1 MSGAVHPTAVVS
13 ADAVI
18 APDAV
23 IGPYAV
29 VGEEVTLGAGTKV
42 SAHAVIEN
50 WTTVG
55 EGCTIGPG
63 AVIGGAPQDLG
74 YRGHRSS
81 VRIGKRTVVR
91 EYVTVNRSR
100 EADGETL
107 VGDDC
112 YLMAY
117 SHVGHDCVLEN
128 RVVVVNA
135 ASLGGYLLVEE
146 GAFISAQVP
155 VHQFV
160 RIGRLCLIGT
170 LSPIRK
176 DILPYTIV
184 EGNPARV
191 RGLNAEGLRRRETP
205 PQVRKT
211 LKNALKLLLKEEA
224 STEQA
229 VRRIR
234 EEHGDVPEA
243 VHLTDFIEKSKRG
256 FYR

>member
-1 MSGAVHPTAVVS
+1 MSGAVHPTAIVS
-13 ADAVI
+13 ADAEI
-18 APDAV
+18 APDAG

-29 VGEEVTLGAGTKV
+29 VGEKVILGAGTKV

-63 AVIGGAPQDLG
+63 AVIGGAPQSLG
-74 YRGHRSS
+74 DQGHRSS

-91 EYVTVNRSR
+91 EYATVNRSK
-100 EADGETL
+100 EANGETL

-135 ASLGGYLLVEE
+135 ANLGGHLLVEE
-146 GAFISAQVP
+146 GAFISALVP

-160 RIGRLCLIGT
+160 RIGRLSLIGT
-170 LSPIRK
+170 LSPVRK

-184 EGNPARV
+184 EGHPPRV
-191 RGLNAEGLRRRETP
+191 RGLNVEGLRRQKAP

-211 LKNALKLLLKEEA
+211 LKNILKLLLKEEA
-224 STEQA
+224 ITQQA

-234 EEHGDVPEA
+234 EDHGDVPEA
-243 VHLTDFIEKSKRG
+243 VHLADFIEKSKRG